1 MDNPLAKRASMMRID
16 VAKDFSPF
24 PIGRFTPRD
33 GEYTGQS
40 FRELH
45 LVPAMKSVLGTSERI
60 YVDIEGLIT
69 LGSSFLEEAF
79 GGLVRESGFKRSD
92 VEKYIVIEFKDP
104 SLKFY
109 SDEISKYIREA

>member
-1 MDNPLAKRASMMRID
+1 MRID

-33 GEYTGQS
+33 GNLTGQS
-40 FRELH
+40 FRENL
-45 LVPAMKSVLGTSERI
+45 LAPAMRKVIESDDLL

-79 GGLVRESGFKRSD
+79 GGLVRQHGFKRSE
-92 VEKYIVIEFKDP
+92 VLKRLLIEYKDP
-104 SLKFY
+104 GLKFY
-109 SDEISKYIREA
+109 ADELLKYIRESSCCVA